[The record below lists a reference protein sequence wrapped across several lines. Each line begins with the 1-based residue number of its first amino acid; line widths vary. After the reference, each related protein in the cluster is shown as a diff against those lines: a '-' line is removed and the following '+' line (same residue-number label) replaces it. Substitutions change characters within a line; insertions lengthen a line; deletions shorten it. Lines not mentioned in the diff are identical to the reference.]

1 MMAGRNA
8 ERNTIG
14 ASHREIGRA
23 RFRGCSGTTD
33 LRLDHQILR
42 ADGPVVHCL
51 KMLISSPAN
60 VAIKMKLHWRG
71 FIVTHNAPS
80 SSNQTC
86 RWWRC
91 ISSWPI
97 ITLHIHFCTTKWMPN
112 RSPLVDLASSWKQT
126 KACSAGRS
134 STSVGWW
141 ENSGSSVGS
150 KWDVS
155 EERLPGGGTATEC
168 SQTPANPAAVR
179 AARLDR
185 HIGLLI
191 LLNIWCTMAMY
202 TIQHNEDNYCSTT
215 SDWMFGTS
223 LHPLFQLGLHHRHP
237 PPLLCLPFEV
247 GCGWPGPAE
256 GSEAGTAGR

>member
-1 MMAGRNA
+1 MSLVKMYQQLAHCNA
-8 ERNTIG
+8 SYTFLHHEMNAKPVTIG
-14 ASHREIGRA
+14 RPGI
-23 RFRGCSGTTD
+23 
-33 LRLDHQILR
+33 
-42 ADGPVVHCL
+42 VVET
-51 KMLISSPAN
+51 
-60 VAIKMKLHWRG
+60 R
-71 FIVTHNAPS
+71 
-80 SSNQTC
+80 
-86 RWWRC
+86 
-91 ISSWPI
+91 
-97 ITLHIHFCTTKWMPN
+97 
-112 RSPLVDLASSWKQT
+112 
-126 KACSAGRS
+126 RS

-185 HIGLLI
+185 RIRLLI

-247 GCGWPGPAE
+247 GCGWPGPAK